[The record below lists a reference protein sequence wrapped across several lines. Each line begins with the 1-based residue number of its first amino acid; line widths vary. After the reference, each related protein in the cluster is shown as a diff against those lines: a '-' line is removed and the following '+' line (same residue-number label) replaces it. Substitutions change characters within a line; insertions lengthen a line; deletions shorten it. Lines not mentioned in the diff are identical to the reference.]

1 MFQGGTERTFK
12 ATSGV
17 EWLVLGDLH
26 FPFENRTAV
35 ELVKKVIRHRKPHG
49 VVLIGDVFDNKALS
63 KHMKDMSE
71 RLFRREFSDAKAS
84 FLSLNEACE
93 GVANKIITSGNHDE
107 YMGKYIMRNCP
118 ELEGYEGLRTP
129 FEVVGAKERG
139 WEVLPYHEPYHI
151 GRLGFVHDVNM
162 YGDAAIQA
170 AVAKFGRSVV
180 FGHTHRAGT
189 HFSGNLE
196 GERFVAMNVGWLGDP
211 YFAKYMPGF
220 AKSNNWVNGLGQIRV
235 LDNGLF
241 FCRFEP
247 IVKGH
252 LCVEGTVYSL

>member
-1 MFQGGTERTFK
+1 MVATIKR
-12 ATSGV
+12 ATSAV

-26 FPFENRTAV
+26 FPFEDRSAV
-35 ELVKKVIRHRKPHG
+35 TLVKKVIRHRKPHG

-63 KHMKDMSE
+63 RHMKDMSE

-84 FLSLNEACE
+84 FFELDEACRGIE
-93 GVANKIITSGNHDE
+93 RKVITSGNHDE
-107 YMGKYIMRNCP
+107 YLSGYIMRNCP

-139 WEVLPYHEPYHI
+139 WNVLPYHEPYHV
-151 GRLGFVHDVNM
+151 GKLGLVHDVNM
-162 YGDAAIQA
+162 AGDSAIQQ
-170 AVAKFGRSVV
+170 AVAKFGRSVG
-180 FGHTHRAGT
+180 FGHTHRAGL
-189 HFSGNLE
+189 HYSGNIE

-220 AKSNNWVNGLGQIRV
+220 AKSNNWTHALGHVRV
-235 LDNGLF
+235 LNNGLF
-241 FCRFEP
+241 FCRTEP

-252 LCVEGTVYSL
+252 VVIDGTVYTL